1 MKVKPNFLVWK
12 FRENAVARNSAEISV
27 FHAVKYLRLFSKIK
41 SVQDELIDF
50 LQQLGLLA
58 KLVREYIKILAEVTK
73 IFQKY
78 SLKSAAKKIFVS

>member
-12 FRENAVARNSAEISV
+12 FRENAVTRNSAEISV

-50 LQQLGLLA
+50 
-58 KLVREYIKILAEVTK
+58 
-73 IFQKY
+73 
-78 SLKSAAKKIFVS
+78 

>member
-41 SVQDELIDF
+41 SVQDELINF

-58 KLVREYIKILAEVTK
+58 KLVREYIKFL
-73 IFQKY
+73 QK
-78 SLKSAAKKIFVS
+78 LQKSFKNIV